1 MIRRFALGALGGATL
16 ALLCGCAPAPAA
28 PKPDAPAAHS
38 AGSSAA
44 ASNAPATATPK
55 GACDK
60 PAAHP
65 IPAQR
70 FDETAQQLA
79 HATGCFIETD
89 LSRTAA
95 VPVNAITGAMSIRQ
109 ALETAL
115 AGTPLE
121 IVAQTPD
128 RITVR

>member
-1 MIRRFALGALGGATL
+1 MVRRFALGALGGVTL

-38 AGSSAA
+38 TGISTA
-44 ASNAPATATPK
+44 ASNAPAAATPK

-65 IPAQR
+65 IPPQR

-89 LSRTAA
+89 LSRTES
-95 VPVNAITGAMSIRQ
+95 VPVNA
-109 ALETAL
+109 
-115 AGTPLE
+115 
-121 IVAQTPD
+121 D
-128 RITVR
+128 RKSVV

>member
-44 ASNAPATATPK
+44 APETPAAAK

-95 VPVNAITGAMSIRQ
+95 VPVNAVTGAMSIRQ

-115 AGTPLE
+115 AGTPLK

>member
-1 MIRRFALGALGGATL
+1 MVRRFALGALGAVTL

-28 PKPDAPAAHS
+28 PKPDAQAAHS
-38 AGSSAA
+38 AGISPAAPETPAA
-44 ASNAPATATPK
+44 AK

-95 VPVNAITGAMSIRQ
+95 VPVNAVTGAMSIRQ

>member
-1 MIRRFALGALGGATL
+1 MVTRFALGALGGVTL

-28 PKPDAPAAHS
+28 SNPDAPAAHS

-44 ASNAPATATPK
+44 VPKAPAATSK

-89 LSRTAA
+89 LSRTEA
-95 VPVNAITGAMSIRQ
+95 VPVNAVTGAMSIRQ